1 MKDTNH
7 NRRVGTVKIVKSAA
21 LDMLLNEHAHLFNSK
36 SLRTCPLYQL
46 EGWAQRIALEE
57 GLAALLDHFANG
69 GDPLKSFRFV
79 VEPGPRRLR
88 ENEQHLAA
96 AAQQIASTDMSA

>member
-7 NRRVGTVKIVKSAA
+7 NPRVGTVKIPKRAA
-21 LDMLLNEHAHLFNSK
+21 LDMLVNEHAHLFNSS

-46 EGWAQRIALEE
+46 EGWAQRIAFEE
-57 GLAALLDHFANG
+57 GMAALLDHFAKG

-79 VEPGPRRLR
+79 VESGPRRLR
-88 ENEQHLAA
+88 ENEEHLAA
-96 AAQQIASTDMSA
+96 AVDGLEELAP